1 MKKQNALY
9 RLYKRF
15 EVPIKYALFGIGT
28 GIINFGIFFF
38 GTELVRDPNRVFLSL
53 QWWQIV
59 NAAAWLA
66 ANIYSFYVNRRF
78 VFKST
83 SQSFGALFKEIA
95 IFFGI
100 RFVSFFISTYI
111 MYLIINNVEL
121 DHQLAKMAG
130 VVVEIALNY
139 FTCKIFVF
147 KNKKAE

>member
-1 MKKQNALY
+1 MEKQGALKK
-9 RLYKRF
+9 LYKRF
-15 EVPIKYALFGIGT
+15 EIPIKYALFGIGT
-28 GIINFGIFFF
+28 GVINFGIFLI
-38 GTELVRDPNRVFLSL
+38 GTEFASDPNRVFLSL

-59 NAAAWLA
+59 NAFAWLS

-78 VFKST
+78 VFKSK
-83 SQSFGALFKEIA
+83 SESFGALLREVLV
-95 IFFGI
+95 FFGI

-130 VVVEIALNY
+130 VVIEVALNY
-139 FTCKIFVF
+139 FNCKLFVF